1 MSKSAHPVQQSKPG
15 PDWSVRGV
23 ARRRDWSDEVGT
35 CAYCGSPVDMRE
47 EHYDAELTR
56 ERPTE
61 SEAKRAFEYERYV
74 FCDEACVEAWRSEE

>member
-1 MSKSAHPVQQSKPG
+1 
-15 PDWSVRGV
+15 
-23 ARRRDWSDEVGT
+23 
-35 CAYCGSPVDMRE
+35 MRE